1 MWYTEYYKPLKP
13 QGQASDVNLCFLII
27 TASLC
32 VNKQLKEDIERCC
45 LNKKKSLNMYTEK
58 VLNVICAQHL
68 IYIKLKGGKWLQIRS
83 GGKKVNRII

>member
-27 TASLC
+27 TAC
-32 VNKQLKEDIERCC
+32 VNKQLKENIERCC
-45 LNKKKSLNMYTEK
+45 LNKKKVNTEK

-68 IYIKLKGGKWLQIRS
+68 IYIKLKGGNWLQIRS
-83 GGKKVNRII
+83 GRKKVNRII